1 MFEAR
6 CQGDYRVSL
15 QFGFGDGLGG
25 EMLLVERLGLSPS
38 WARAVGHCPLLP
50 ASFWCVPGCSRVFP
64 LFFVPAS
71 CSCPLVPF
79 TSVPPE
85 LQDPLNYFI

>member
-1 MFEAR
+1 
-6 CQGDYRVSL
+6 
-15 QFGFGDGLGG
+15 
-25 EMLLVERLGLSPS
+25 MLLVERLGLSPS
-38 WARAVGHCPLLP
+38 WARAVGHCPLLS

-71 CSCPLVPF
+71 CSCPSVPF

-85 LQDPLNYFI
+85 LQDPLNYFSRVLSYKGDISDICCSSVGQAAWFC